1 MSKQYGLPYM
11 GSKSKIADKIVSYLP
26 SAEYFVDLFA
36 GGCAMTHCAMKSGK
50 YSKFVCNDITDAPH
64 LFLDALQGK
73 YNNENRWIS
82 REDFFKLKDSDP
94 FVRICWSFGNDQKS
108 YLYGQDIEPIKKA
121 LHWAVYYRDAKPLN
135 DFGYDVSEA
144 MVIDDIYS
152 RWLAVKH
159 ICTDNQSITPPH
171 RICNTLLHHDC
182 STTFQSATSYFES
195 FARQRTLF
203 DWRLQEMERC
213 TRLRQLQIYPPPR
226 NYRETT

>member
-1 MSKQYGLPYM
+1 M
-11 GSKSKIADKIVSYLP
+11 
-26 SAEYFVDLFA
+26 
-36 GGCAMTHCAMKSGK
+36 
-50 YSKFVCNDITDAPH
+50 
-64 LFLDALQGK
+64 
-73 YNNENRWIS
+73 
-82 REDFFKLKDSDP
+82 
-94 FVRICWSFGNDQKS
+94 
-108 YLYGQDIEPIKKA
+108 
-121 LHWAVYYRDAKPLN
+121 
-135 DFGYDVSEA
+135 SEA

-213 TRLRQLQIYPPPR
+213 TRLRQLQIYPPHEIIVKQLDYKQVEIPHNSIVYADPPYIGTSKYCNSFNHDVFYDWLR
-226 NYRETT
+226 NCDFPVYVSEYKMPDDFIVVAEFSHRTTKSATANNKVVERLFIHKRWENAIPKTTLF

>member
-11 GSKSKIADKIVSYLP
+11 GSKSKIADKIIGYLP
-26 SAEYFVDLFA
+26 PAEYFVDLFA
-36 GGCAMTHCAMKSGK
+36 GGCAMTHCAMSSGK
-50 YSKFVCNDITDAPH
+50 YSKFVCNDITDAPQ

-73 YNNENRWIS
+73 YHNENRWIS

-108 YLYGQDIEPIKKA
+108 YLYGRDIEPIKKA

-159 ICTDNQSITPPH
+159 ICTNNQSVTPPPQNLQH
-171 RICNTLLHHDC
+171 FTTSRLLCNISVGNKLFRVLRKTKN
-182 STTFQSATSYFES
+182 S
-195 FARQRTLF
+195 F
-203 DWRLQEMERC
+203 
-213 TRLRQLQIYPPPR
+213 
-226 NYRETT
+226 